1 MANDREDFYTQFKQT
16 ALQAHQDWCTSAEG
30 TLAIL
35 RDPWKAQPPTVHVS
49 PPNSANAK
57 DILNML
63 RQRKAA
69 QMAIDP
75 NYGNVI

>member
-1 MANDREDFYTQFKQT
+1 
-16 ALQAHQDWCTSAEG
+16 
-30 TLAIL
+30 
-35 RDPWKAQPPTVHVS
+35 VHVS